1 VRSVQTDSGVATPV
15 EWSRHC
21 RNGAD
26 PTDVQRA
33 LRHSRLRTTLE
44 TYVQTLETYVQTLET
59 YVHWWPK
66 KTRRRNVVG
75 TTLRD
80 AAASRD
86 MARK

>member
-1 VRSVQTDSGVATPV
+1 MVNAPHEVVTPLPQ
-15 EWSRHC
+15 RG
-21 RNGAD
+21 R

-44 TYVQTLETYVQTLET
+44 TYVQTLETYV
-59 YVHWWPK
+59 HWWPK

-75 TTLRD
+75 TALRD

-86 MARK
+86 MAGNDSDQT